1 MADPTEMSQEVTA
14 QGSSGDF
21 FSLLLK
27 LLENIWLLLAVSLG
41 SGLIGLT
48 FASLTPARYISAA
61 AIDPVAG
68 LPLDVD
74 NPFLALREERRKLL
88 PLLLNSPD
96 TLAQS
101 RERVQMSRG
110 LGDVQVRA
118 RPDGTIHLRVSG
130 PTPQAAK
137 ALADAVIAVAMEKT
151 RPEANEL
158 IRLEAEFKSMND
170 QAQALRKAGESLRL
184 RLAAADSMGDVSGQ
198 LASNLGSVIGNIDTL
213 ERRMTFNR
221 LLIAGAAVQV
231 VLETPTTPV
240 KPAGL
245 GSLAWLAIGVIA
257 GLMLGLTWI
266 FLRESLRHYRP
277 TPEQAARMRAQFAR
291 FSFTRKH

>member
-14 QGSSGDF
+14 QGSSDDF

-27 LLENIWLLLAVSLG
+27 LLENSWLLLAVSLG

-137 ALADAVIAVAMEKT
+137 ALADAVIAVALEKT

-170 QAQALRKAGESLRL
+170 QAQALRKAGEFLRL

-257 GLMLGLTWI
+257 GFMLGLTWI
-266 FLRESLRHYRP
+266 FLRESLGHYRP